1 MSRII
6 TFLDDNDYIKKLRG
20 LKRYNMR
27 AYKYIMF
34 HLKDD
39 IDNQEEGKHIKNLY
53 TDNKFKKVYGQVQI
67 VYTIKNNIAV
77 IENILPDEF
86 LLDGYMVDLKTYIGV
101 PYRNKQDLFK
111 IQMLEKIGGIIWIN

>member
-1 MSRII
+1 MSRVI

-67 VYTIKNNIAV
+67 VYTIKNNVAI

-111 IQMLEKIGGIIWIN
+111 IQMLEKIGAI